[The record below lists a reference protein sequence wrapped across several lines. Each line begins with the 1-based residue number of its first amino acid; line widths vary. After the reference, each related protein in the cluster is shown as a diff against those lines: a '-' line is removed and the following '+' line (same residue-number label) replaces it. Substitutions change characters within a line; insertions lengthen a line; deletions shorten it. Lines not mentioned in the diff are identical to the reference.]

1 MSMNAGLALTQLAPP
16 PGSRMVVVG
25 GCGGIGRALVT
36 AALAAGVS
44 VMVLDLPASIA
55 RHAPPKDVWAVTVD
69 AADENAV
76 ASAFAQVDAAWGGLD
91 CLVNLCGFNAEVKPA
106 EAVDVAAWDSGIAG
120 NLRAAFLVSR
130 AALPLLKRAGGG
142 SIVHVSS
149 GIGIYGMAGY
159 GPYAAAKGGLNA
171 LAKTLAK
178 ENAPTI
184 RVNVV
189 APSLVDT
196 AFTRGGTGR
205 SNEDGPSAVDAANY
219 VRNIPMARV
228 AEPADIVGPIL
239 FLAGPASRYMTGQ
252 ILHVN
257 GGAFMP

>member
-1 MSMNAGLALTQLAPP
+1 MSMSATLALTQLAPP
-16 PGSRMVVVG
+16 PGSRMAVVG

-44 VMVLDLPASIA
+44 VTVLDLAASIA
-55 RHAPPKDVWAVTVD
+55 RHAPPRDAWAVTVD
-69 AADENAV
+69 AADEQSV
-76 ASAFAQVDAAWGGLD
+76 AAAFAQVETAWGALD
-91 CLVNLCGFNAEVKPA
+91 CLVNLCGFNAAVMPA
-106 EAVDVAAWDSGIAG
+106 DAVDAAAWDGVIAG

-130 AALPLLKRAGGG
+130 AAVPLIRRAGGG

-178 ENAPTI
+178 ENAPAI

-205 SNEDGPSAVDAANY
+205 SNEDGPSAVDAASY
-219 VRNIPMARV
+219 VRNIPLGRIAG
-228 AEPADIVGPIL
+228 PADIVGPIL
-239 FLAGPASRYMTGQ
+239 FLAGPAARYMTGQ